1 MIKKF
6 CFAHECASTM
16 KWATRMW
23 YEMCFT
29 EQKQPTDMY
38 NPRTQGAKTNSSSFL
53 FQKRTEN
60 VKAAFF
66 MAERI

>member
-1 MIKKF
+1 
-6 CFAHECASTM
+6 M